1 MSEDNQ
7 PTTPK
12 NDADQPD
19 SGEVRDPQAL
29 TLAAAAFAGG
39 LIGAIIGGIVT

>member
-1 MSEDNQ
+1 MSENNQ
-7 PTTPK
+7 PAAPK

-29 TLAAAAFAGG
+29 IVAAAAFAGG
-39 LIGAIIGGIVT
+39 LIGAIVGGMVS